1 MNDII
6 KEKLDDFC
14 EENIFGL
21 GILNKQ
27 FSKCFNEKSYL
38 NLIN

>member
-21 GILNKQ
+21 GILNK
-27 FSKCFNEKSYL
+27 
-38 NLIN
+38 